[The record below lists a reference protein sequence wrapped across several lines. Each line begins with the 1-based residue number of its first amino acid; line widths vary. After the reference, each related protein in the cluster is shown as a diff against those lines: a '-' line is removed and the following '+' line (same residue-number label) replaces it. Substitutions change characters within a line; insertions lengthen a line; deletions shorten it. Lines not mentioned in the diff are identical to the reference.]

1 MYDHDAHSD
10 FDDGYNEGW
19 PDGFANGLCVGLV
32 TMALVCLVIAW
43 IAS

>member
-32 TMALVCLVIAW
+32 AMALVCLVIAW